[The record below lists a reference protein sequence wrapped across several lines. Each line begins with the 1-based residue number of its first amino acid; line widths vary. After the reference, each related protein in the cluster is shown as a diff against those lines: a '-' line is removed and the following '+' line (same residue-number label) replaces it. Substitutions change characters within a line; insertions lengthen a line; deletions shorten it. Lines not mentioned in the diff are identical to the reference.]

1 MFLFL
6 FAHIFSLCSHVVPT
20 PFTKYLPCGPHRC
33 SPAQVVLS
41 DEEMRII
48 QRLRH
53 GKYPHAAFDPYEDF
67 NTGFSAEKE
76 IHPLGNVFAPKQ
88 RFIPSKHEGR
98 KIYKLVNAIRN
109 GWIKLDDDEPES
121 EEAREAKKHAELY
134 LIWSDDGQAADR
146 NRLAPP
152 PITAPKPKVTSRI
165 ESER

>member
-1 MFLFL
+1 MLAL
-6 FAHIFSLCSHVVPT
+6 LLTNAPT
-20 PFTKYLPCGPHRC
+20 PHT
-33 SPAQVVLS
+33 QVVLS

-109 GWIKLDDDEPES
+109 GWIKLDEDEPES

-152 PITAPKPKVTSRI
+152 PITAPKPKVTIGSSQRDK
-165 ESER
+165 RHTT